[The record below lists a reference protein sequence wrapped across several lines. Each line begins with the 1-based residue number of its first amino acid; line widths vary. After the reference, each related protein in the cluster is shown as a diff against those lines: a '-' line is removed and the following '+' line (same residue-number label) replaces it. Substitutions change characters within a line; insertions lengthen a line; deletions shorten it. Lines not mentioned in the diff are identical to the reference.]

1 MIEKLLGIIIAT
13 MLIVVIALVLGLL
26 AVLIGEL
33 VFGVKCP
40 KERGGYR
47 CKHRPGECGR

>member
-13 MLIVVIALVLGLL
+13 MLIVVIVLVLGLL
-26 AVLIGEL
+26 VLLVGEL
-33 VFGVKCP
+33 MSWVKCP
-40 KERGGYR
+40 KHRGGYR